1 MSSNASFWDKPAA
14 QAHYLDN
21 KQKTQ
26 SPGLSG
32 IYKQAV
38 EVGNTTSA
46 IVRILAC
53 STVATEGSK
62 AAVDSHAQPAA
73 GCVNEY
79 QSRIT
84 ACCMNPTQACK
95 SAVPAEGQAVILD
108 VACAGG
114 EPALTIA
121 QALPDAVVH
130 ATDYSAGMV
139 AALQSRLQG
148 EFSGKCSNII
158 ADTANG
164 EQLQQFA
171 DSSVHAVT
179 CSLGLM
185 FMPNWQKALSE
196 VKLSELDCTFQ
207 FPSVEVLYQKFV
219 LGTPAGGC
227 IAAAKQAGN
236 SAAASEARTLYDTLV
251 QATAIVQEDGSVS
264 SNKKDTALKLCRH
277 YIVSSNCCCGA
288 TASAGSLLMLRD
300 ASYSGALKR
309 QLKYSKLR

>member
-1 MSSNASFWDKPAA
+1 
-14 QAHYLDN
+14 
-21 KQKTQ
+21 
-26 SPGLSG
+26 
-32 IYKQAV
+32 V
-38 EVGNTTSA
+38 
-46 IVRILAC
+46 
-53 STVATEGSK
+53 
-62 AAVDSHAQPAA
+62 
-73 GCVNEY
+73 
-79 QSRIT
+79 
-84 ACCMNPTQACK
+84 NPTQACK

-148 EFSGKCSNII
+148 EFAGKCANII

-196 VKLSELDCTFQ
+196 VC
-207 FPSVEVLYQKFV
+207 V
-219 LGTPAGGC
+219 
-227 IAAAKQAGN
+227 
-236 SAAASEARTLYDTLV
+236 
-251 QATAIVQEDGSVS
+251 
-264 SNKKDTALKLCRH
+264 TALQFQRLLPCVH
-277 YIVSSNCCCGA
+277 GSTIVV
-288 TASAGSLLMLRD
+288 
-300 ASYSGALKR
+300 
-309 QLKYSKLR
+309 